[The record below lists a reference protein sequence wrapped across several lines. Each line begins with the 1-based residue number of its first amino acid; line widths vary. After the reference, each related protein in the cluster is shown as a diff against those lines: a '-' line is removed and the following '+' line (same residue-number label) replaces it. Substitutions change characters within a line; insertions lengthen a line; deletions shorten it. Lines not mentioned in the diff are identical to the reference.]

1 MGLPSV
7 FHLHYHVPDVDYAA
21 SLLSTHGIT
30 PTARFGS
37 VDGESV
43 ALAPEEDTPPG
54 FTCRLQTNRG
64 GFVDVTLTPAPRLDF
79 DHFGIVVDDV
89 AGVVERARERGWSVT
104 ENERRT
110 FLVTPWGFRVELQAA
125 DSDVVAELG
134 PSSDCR
140 FTNVSLAV
148 PVEARDD
155 ISRGLG
161 AVLGDVHNLRV
172 VPVRG
177 PKAAVREAR
186 VDGDRV
192 EQQQFEMASLVPRE
206 TA

>member
-1 MGLPSV
+1 MDLPSI
-7 FHLHYHVPDVDYAA
+7 FHLHYHVPDVDFAA
-21 SLLSTHGIT
+21 SLLSAHGIT

-43 ALAPEEDTPPG
+43 ALAPEEDTPPE
-54 FTCRLQTNRG
+54 FTRRLQTNRG
-64 GFVDVTLTPAPRLDF
+64 GFADVTLTPAPRLDF
-79 DHFGIVVDDV
+79 DHFGVVVDEVSD
-89 AGVVERARERGWSVT
+89 VVERAREHGWSVT

-125 DSDVVAELG
+125 DSDVVGELG
-134 PSSDCR
+134 PASDCQ

-155 ISRGLG
+155 ISRGLH

-186 VDGDRV
+186 VEGEHV
-192 EQQQFEMASLVPRE
+192 EQSRFEMASLAANE